1 MKNNIIS
8 LFKNYFFLPSNLRTV
23 NKGYLS
29 KTDLLEVK
37 PSKMMPEQNMQL
49 WYLLKSIE
57 SSEISI
63 KNQFDV
69 YKDLNKQL
77 VKEYGNV

>member
-1 MKNNIIS
+1 
-8 LFKNYFFLPSNLRTV
+8 
-23 NKGYLS
+23 
-29 KTDLLEVK
+29 
-37 PSKMMPEQNMQL
+37 MQL

-57 SSEISI
+57 SSEVSI

-69 YKDLNKQL
+69 YKGLNKQL

>member
-1 MKNNIIS
+1 M
-8 LFKNYFFLPSNLRTV
+8 L
-23 NKGYLS
+23 
-29 KTDLLEVK
+29 
-37 PSKMMPEQNMQL
+37 PEQNMQL

-57 SSEISI
+57 SSEVSI

-77 VKEYGNV
+77 LKEYGNV

>member
-1 MKNNIIS
+1 
-8 LFKNYFFLPSNLRTV
+8 
-23 NKGYLS
+23 
-29 KTDLLEVK
+29 
-37 PSKMMPEQNMQL
+37 MMPEQNMQL